1 MSINVRDTAQLALT
15 FCGLLGQNVAL
26 ESMTTFNCSTWANA
40 KALLGRAFGFH
51 LWHNITVGLGQFHF

>member
-1 MSINVRDTAQLALT
+1 MSINVSNTTQLAFIFGGFLS
-15 FCGLLGQNVAL
+15 QNMAL
-26 ESMTTFNCSTWANA
+26 ESVTTFDCSTWANA